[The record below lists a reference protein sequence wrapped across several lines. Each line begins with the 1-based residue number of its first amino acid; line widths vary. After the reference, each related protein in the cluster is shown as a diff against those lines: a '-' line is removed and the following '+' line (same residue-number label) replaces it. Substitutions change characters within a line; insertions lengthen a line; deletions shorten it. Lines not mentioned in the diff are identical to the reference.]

1 MDKPDRFA
9 ARLSMENTDPLC
21 LGAYASVVPK
31 EELEAIRDQMA
42 VLAVVSLCRG
52 DSTSLEEIKA
62 FLIHITQPS
71 VQVGDIGT
79 ELKAFLAILNCS
91 SSWEQVDLATLCA
104 ALELMKKPSS
114 KLAKPM
120 NVFPIC
126 LEAKKNANERIKQDT
141 LNEAYYSR
149 LQSMVD
155 TKKDWQFH
163 APCED
168 CRRLPAEGP
177 GREPAQGSDWAT
189 EKEPGG

>member
-1 MDKPDRFA
+1 MDKPEQFA
-9 ARLSMENTDPLC
+9 TRLSMNNTDPLC

-52 DSTSLEEIKA
+52 DSTSIEEIKA
-62 FLIHITQPS
+62 FLKHITQPS
-71 VQVGDIGT
+71 VQVGGIST
-79 ELKAFLAILNCS
+79 ELNAFLAILNCAT
-91 SSWEQVDLATLCA
+91 VDCATLRA

-126 LEAKKNANERIKQDT
+126 LEAKKVANERIKQDT

-149 LQSMVD
+149 LHSMVD
-155 TKKDWQFH
+155 TKKDLQFH

-189 EKEPGG
+189 EKEPEG